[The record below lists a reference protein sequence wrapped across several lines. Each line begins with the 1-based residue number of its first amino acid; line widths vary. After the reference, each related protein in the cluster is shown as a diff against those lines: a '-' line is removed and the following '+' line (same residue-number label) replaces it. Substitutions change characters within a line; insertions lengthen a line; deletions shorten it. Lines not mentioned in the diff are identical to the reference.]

1 MKYIIEQNPETNYY
15 HLKDTETGGV
25 ISLSKYQ
32 VILGVID
39 DKFVIVGKPW
49 VGGNLYGLVTID
61 GELIVDM
68 LYDAIY
74 VQGSRIYCCDDEVV
88 NEMTLLIQY
97 VWHNRKGEYFS
108 NEPYMYSD
116 LDIATIKDNGKNTS
130 DGKQSY
136 KQIDCYGR
144 TVREFQGYS
153 PIPNLTYED
162 CERDEWGHVYHK
174 KWRKLWG
181 LLEDDIVNSTIYRKI
196 SFPCGLTFRQL
207 EIETIHNKFFLL
219 YRSGYNSEGHWVK
232 THYCI
237 ADENCKVLYFD
248 LSGFS
253 VNENMFHDSLVINNQ
268 IIINALGETY
278 NIPEGYEFA
287 YNSDKNGFI
296 EIYKEG
302 KRGYMNNRGEV
313 VIPTIFEK
321 KEPYHHID
329 EDYFDSLKK
338 STDDAFE
345 GDSSAR
351 WNID

>member
-32 VILGVID
+32 VVLDVIG
-39 DKFVIVGKPW
+39 DKFVIIGKPW
-49 VGGNLYGLVTID
+49 VGGNLYGLVTIE
-61 GELIVDM
+61 GELIIDM

-74 VQGSRIYCCDDEVV
+74 VQGSRIYCCDDEVM
-88 NEMTLLIQY
+88 NEMTFLHQY

-108 NEPYMYSD
+108 NVPYMYSD
-116 LDIATIKDNGKNTS
+116 LDVASIKDKGKVAEYN
-130 DGKQSY
+130 KHSY
-136 KQIDCYGR
+136 KLLDCYGR
-144 TVREFQGYS
+144 TISEFQGYS
-153 PIPNLTYED
+153 PIPKLTHDDYEH
-162 CERDEWGHVYHK
+162 DEWGHEYHK
-174 KWRKLWG
+174 KWSKLWG
-181 LLEDDIVNSTIYRKI
+181 LLEDDIVDSTIYRKI
-196 SFPCGLTFRQL
+196 SFPCGLTFAQVH
-207 EIETIHNKFFLL
+207 IETIHNKFFLL
-219 YRSGYNSEGHWVK
+219 YRSGYNTEGRWVK

-237 ADENCKVLYFD
+237 ANENCKVLYFD

-278 NIPEGYEFA
+278 NLPEGYEFA

-321 KEPYHHID
+321 KEPYHYID